1 MFGLRV
7 CGTQAMEIDPQEFDA
22 IARTIFRPIYP
33 VIARQ
38 IIDYA
43 GISQGNCLDIGCGGG
58 YLGIALAQCSDMNI
72 RFLDPLDEMLAIVGR
87 NVAEHGLRE
96 RAEFVRGSSDSIPLP
111 DASVDLAVSRGS
123 VFFWEN
129 LEASFQEIHR
139 VLAPGGLTYIGGGF
153 GSSRLKQEAIQKWEA
168 EKGES
173 SQWKEN
179 MRRNIGPEAPRKYRE
194 ALQRASVPLH
204 EIIHNQEVG
213 LWIVIRKAN

>member
-1 MFGLRV
+1 
-7 CGTQAMEIDPQEFDA
+7 MEIDPQEFDA
-22 IARTIFRPIYP
+22 IARTIFRPMYP

-43 GISQGNCLDIGCGGG
+43 GFSQGACLDIGCGGG

-72 RFLDPLDEMLAIVGR
+72 KFLDPLDEMLAIAGR
-87 NVAEHGLRE
+87 NVAEHGLRDRTE
-96 RAEFVRGSSDSIPLP
+96 IVRGSSDSIPLP

-139 VLAPGGLTYIGGGF
+139 VLAPGGIAYIGGGF
-153 GSSRLKQEAIQKWEA
+153 GSSRLKEGAIQKWEA
-168 EKGES
+168 EKGDS

-179 MRRNIGPEAPRKYRE
+179 IRRNIGPDAPRKYRE

-213 LWIVIRKAN
+213 LWIVISKAN